1 MGGDYAMKIKQEV
14 IYRQVVGEHMLIPV
28 GDVPMDQNGLFALTE
43 TGAFIWEQIEK
54 GKDEAEILDA
64 ILNEFD
70 VDTQTAN
77 SDLNGFLDRLSS
89 YGIIER

>member
-1 MGGDYAMKIKQEV
+1 MIIKQTV

-28 GDVPMDQNGLFALTE
+28 GDVPEDQNGLFALSE
-43 TGAFIWEQIEK
+43 VGAFIWEQIET
-54 GKDEAEILDA
+54 GKDEAEILDS

-70 VDTQTAN
+70 VEPQTAV
-77 SDLNGFLDRLSS
+77 SDLNGFLDQLSS

>member
-1 MGGDYAMKIKQEV
+1 MKIKQTV

-28 GDVPMDQNGLFALTE
+28 GDVPGEQNGLFALTE

-54 GKDEAEILDA
+54 GLNEAEILDA
-64 ILNEFD
+64 VLNEFD
-70 VDTQTAN
+70 VDPQTAIA
-77 SDLNGFLDRLSS
+77 DIDGFLNHLSS

>member
-1 MGGDYAMKIKQEV
+1 MKIKQEV

-28 GDVPMDQNGLFALTE
+28 GEVPAEQNGLFALTE

-70 VDTQTAN
+70 VDTQSAS

>member
-1 MGGDYAMKIKQEV
+1 MKIKQEV

-54 GKDEAEILDA
+54 GKDEADILDA

-70 VDTQTAN
+70 VDTQTAS
-77 SDLNGFLDRLSS
+77 SDLNGFLDHLSS

>member
-1 MGGDYAMKIKQEV
+1 MKIKQEV

-70 VDTQTAN
+70 VDTQQQTLILTG
-77 SDLNGFLDRLSS
+77 SL
-89 YGIIER
+89 IV